1 MKFKVCVHNISL
13 TNGWNLTELA
23 QIHHKDGAKKWL
35 EFGDLDLIFKVTT
48 L

>member
-1 MKFKVCVHNISL
+1 MHKVCVHITSL
-13 TNGWNLTELA
+13 TNGWDLTKLA
-23 QIHHKDGAKKWL
+23 QIHHQYGGKKWL